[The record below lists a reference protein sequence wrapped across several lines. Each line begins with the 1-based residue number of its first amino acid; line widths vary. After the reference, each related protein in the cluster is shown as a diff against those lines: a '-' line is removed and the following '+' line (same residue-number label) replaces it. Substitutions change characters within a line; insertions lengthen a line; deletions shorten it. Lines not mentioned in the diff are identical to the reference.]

1 MEDSLVF
8 TLWGSTCLLSQ
19 EGQHFTRWGTNV
31 TRCLCRVTRP
41 NIRTS
46 KGKCYYCNIIYC

>member
-46 KGKCYYCNIIYC
+46 KGKCYYCNI